1 MANHTVCPFG
11 RVTWHFLDNL
21 MLTADLIRPRVRV
34 QGREVTT
41 QPLSPAD
48 PVGLRMAAEL
58 IQLFQ
63 AHLNHPRRELD
74 EALEEYEGDRL
85 DYPVLRGLAKVLSD
99 AATFAN
105 EPPVDPTQ
113 LRAALF
119 ARAAEQGPVAAHPDV
134 LHPAVRETLVHEAAE
149 SFGLTPA
156 GVEHALYADLPEEQL
171 LVDLGQA
178 WTKQELVAR
187 YNLELARGL
196 LYWASEMRLTVQGGY
211 KDLFKYMKLFKL
223 MHTIQILPKG
233 GYAITVD
240 GPLSPFVQATLR
252 YGFQMAKFL
261 PGLMLCPEWT
271 MEADIHLPWKRT
283 QSEAAKPSPLHYR
296 LDSRSALRS
305 HYTASGA
312 YDSLLEE
319 DFATE
324 FEAKFGGAERKWV
337 IAREDEIIPVG
348 DSVLIPDFSFTHVKD
363 GRRAVVE
370 LAGFWHPEY
379 LRRKAWK
386 LRQAGRRDVVLVA
399 YQSVNTTPE
408 TWADV
413 PGEVLLFASKPVI
426 KDVLEAVERCA
437 IVGPSP

>member
-1 MANHTVCPFG
+1 
-11 RVTWHFLDNL
+11 

-34 QGREVTT
+34 QGNEIKT
-41 QPLSPAD
+41 QPLSQED
-48 PVGLRMAAEL
+48 PTALRTAVEL
-58 IQLFQ
+58 IQFFQ
-63 AHLNHPRRELD
+63 AYRNRPRRELD

-85 DYPVLRGLAKVLSD
+85 DYPILRGLAKVLSD

-105 EPPVDPTQ
+105 EPPVDPTD

-119 ARAAEQGPVAAHPDV
+119 ARAAERGPVVAHPDV
-134 LHPAVRETLVHEAAE
+134 LHPSIREMLVRDVAE
-149 SFGLTPA
+149 SFGLTLTA
-156 GVEHALYADLPEEQL
+156 VENALYADLPGEQL
-171 LVDLGQA
+171 LLDIGPT
-178 WTKQELVAR
+178 WTAQELVGR

-211 KDLFKYMKLFKL
+211 KDLFKYLKLFKL
-223 MHTIQILPKG
+223 MHTIQTLPKG

-271 MEADIHLPWKRT
+271 MEADIHLPWKRV
-283 QSEAAKPSPLHYR
+283 QSDTAKPSPLHYR
-296 LDSRSALRS
+296 LDSRSRTELRS
-305 HYTASGA
+305 HYTASAA

-319 DFATE
+319 DFAAE
-324 FEAKFGGAERKWV
+324 FEAKFGGAERKWA

-348 DSVLIPDFSFTHVKD
+348 DSVLIPDFSFTHIRD
-363 GRRAVVE
+363 GRRALVE

-426 KDVLEAVERCA
+426 KDVLAAVERCA
-437 IVGPSP
+437 VLPGD

>member
-1 MANHTVCPFG
+1 
-11 RVTWHFLDNL
+11 
-21 MLTADLIRPRVRV
+21 MLTADLIRPRIRIR
-34 QGREVTT
+34 GNEITT
-41 QPLSPAD
+41 QPLSSTD
-48 PVGLRMAAEL
+48 PKGRRTAGEL

-63 AHLNHPRRELD
+63 THLNQPRREL
-74 EALEEYEGDRL
+74 EAALEEYEGDRL

-105 EPPVDPTQ
+105 EPMMEPAD
-113 LRAALF
+113 LRRTLF
-119 ARAAEQGPVAAHPDV
+119 ERAAEQGPIVSHPDL
-134 LHPAVRETLVHEAAE
+134 LHPPIRERILSEVAE
-149 SFGLTPA
+149 SFGRTPA
-156 GVEHALYADLPEEQL
+156 EVEHTIYADLPEEQL
-171 LVDLGQA
+171 LVEVGPK
-178 WTKQELVAR
+178 WTEQELLGR

-211 KDLFKYMKLFKL
+211 KDLFKYLKLFKL
-223 MHTIQILPKG
+223 MHTIQALPEG

-271 MEADIHLPWKRT
+271 MEADIHLPWRRSQGET
-283 QSEAAKPSPLHYR
+283 ANPTSLYYR
-296 LDSRSALRS
+296 LDSRNELRS
-305 HYTASGA
+305 HYRASAA
-312 YDSLLEE
+312 YDSLLEA
-319 DFATE
+319 DFAAE
-324 FEAKFGGAERKWV
+324 FEAKFGGIQRKWV
-337 IAREDEIIPVG
+337 MAREDEIIPVG
-348 DSVLIPDFSFTHVKD
+348 DSVFIPDFSFTHIRD
-363 GRRAVVE
+363 GRRALVE

-386 LRQAGRRDVVLVA
+386 LRQAGRLDVVVVA

-408 TWADV
+408 TWAEV

-437 IVGPSP
+437 AVRPGP

>member
-1 MANHTVCPFG
+1 
-11 RVTWHFLDNL
+11 
-21 MLTADLIRPRVRV
+21 MLTADLIRPRVHI
-34 QGREVTT
+34 QGNEITT
-41 QPLSPAD
+41 QPLSQAD
-48 PVGLRMAAEL
+48 PARLRTADEL

-63 AHLNHPRRELD
+63 AHLNRPRRELD
-74 EALEEYEGDRL
+74 EALEDYEGDRL
-85 DYPVLRGLAKVLSD
+85 DYPVLRGFAKILSG
-99 AATFAN
+99 AATFVN
-105 EPPVDPTQ
+105 EPQVDPTD
-113 LRAALF
+113 LRTALF
-119 ARAAEQGPVAAHPDV
+119 TRAAERGPVSSHPD
-134 LHPAVRETLVHEAAE
+134 LMHPSIRETLISEVAE

-171 LVDLGQA
+171 LVALGLQ
-178 WTKQELVAR
+178 WTAHELVGR

-211 KDLFKYMKLFKL
+211 KDLFKYLKLFKL
-223 MHTIQILPKG
+223 MHTVRALPKG

-271 MEADIHLPWKRT
+271 MEADIHVPWRRG
-283 QSEAAKPSPLHYR
+283 QGEVAKPSPLYYR
-296 LDSRSALRS
+296 LDSHSKLRS
-305 HYTASGA
+305 HYTASAA

-319 DFATE
+319 NFATE
-324 FEAKFGGAERKWV
+324 FEAKFGGAERKWM

-348 DSVLIPDFSFTHVKD
+348 DSVLIPDFSFTHIRD
-363 GRRAVVE
+363 GRRALVE

-386 LRQAGRRDVVLVA
+386 LRQAGRLDVVLVA

-413 PGEVLLFASKPVI
+413 PGEVLLFTSKPII

-437 IVGPSP
+437 VLPGH

>member
-1 MANHTVCPFG
+1 
-11 RVTWHFLDNL
+11 
-21 MLTADLIRPRVRV
+21 MLTADLIRPRVRI
-34 QGREVTT
+34 QGNQIST
-41 QPLSPAD
+41 QPLSHKD
-48 PVGLRMAAEL
+48 PIGLRTAAEL
-58 IQLFQ
+58 IGLFQ

-85 DYPVLRGLAKVLSD
+85 DYPVLRGFAKVLSD

-105 EPPVDPTQ
+105 EPPVDPAD

-119 ARAAEQGPVAAHPDV
+119 TLATQRGLVVKHPDL
-134 LHPAVRETLVHEAAE
+134 LHPDIRETLLGEVGQ

-156 GVEHALYADLPEEQL
+156 GVENALYADLPEEQL
-171 LVDLGQA
+171 LVDLGPQ
-178 WTKQELVAR
+178 WTEQELVER

-196 LYWASEMRLTVQGGY
+196 LYWATEMRLTVQGGY
-211 KDLFKYMKLFKL
+211 KDLFKYLKLFKL
-223 MHTIQILPKG
+223 MHTIRPLPKG

-271 MEADIHLPWKRT
+271 MEADIHVPWRRAQGET
-283 QSEAAKPSPLHYR
+283 AKSSPLHYR
-296 LDSRSALRS
+296 LDSRSELRS

-319 DFATE
+319 DFASE
-324 FEAKFGGAERKWV
+324 FEAKFGGAERKWT

-348 DSVLIPDFSFTHVKD
+348 DSVLIPDFSFTHIKD
-363 GRRAVVE
+363 GRRALVE

-386 LRQAGRRDVVLVA
+386 LRQAGRLDVVLVA
-399 YQSVNTTPE
+399 YQSVNTTSE

-437 IVGPSP
+437 AVGPGHEEGG

>member
-1 MANHTVCPFG
+1 
-11 RVTWHFLDNL
+11 
-21 MLTADLIRPRVRV
+21 MLTADLIRPRVRI
-34 QGREVTT
+34 QGNQITT
-41 QPLSPAD
+41 QPLSQRD
-48 PVGLRMAAEL
+48 PIGLRTAAEL
-58 IQLFQ
+58 IRLFQ
-63 AHLNHPRRELD
+63 AYLNQPRRELD
-74 EALEEYEGDRL
+74 AALEEYEGDRL

-99 AATFAN
+99 ATTFAN
-105 EPPVDPTQ
+105 EPPVDPTD

-119 ARAAEQGPVAAHPDV
+119 TRAAERGLVVAHPDL
-134 LHPAVRETLVHEAAE
+134 LHPALRETLISEVAE

-156 GVEHALYADLPEEQL
+156 GVENTLYADLPEEQL
-171 LVDLGQA
+171 LVALGPQ
-178 WTKQELVAR
+178 WTEQELVGR

-211 KDLFKYMKLFKL
+211 KDLFKYLKLFKL
-223 MHTIQILPKG
+223 MNTIQRLPKG

-240 GPLSPFVQATLR
+240 GPLSPFVSATLR

-271 MEADIHLPWKRT
+271 MEADIHVPWRRAQGET
-283 QSEAAKPSPLHYR
+283 AKSSPLHYR
-296 LDSRSALRS
+296 LDHRSELRS
-305 HYTASGA
+305 HYMASAA

-319 DFATE
+319 DFAAE
-324 FEAKFGGAERKWV
+324 FEAKFGGTQRKWV
-337 IAREDEIIPVG
+337 LAREDEIIPVG
-348 DSVLIPDFSFTHVKD
+348 DSVLIPDFSFTHIRD
-363 GRRAVVE
+363 RRRALVE

-386 LRQAGRRDVVLVA
+386 LRQAGRLDVVLVA

-413 PGEVLLFASKPVI
+413 PGEVLLFASKPII

-437 IVGPSP
+437 VLSGP

>member
-1 MANHTVCPFG
+1 
-11 RVTWHFLDNL
+11 
-21 MLTADLIRPRVRV
+21 MLTADLIRPRVRI
-34 QGREVTT
+34 QGNEITT
-41 QPLSPAD
+41 QPISQKDAI
-48 PVGLRMAAEL
+48 GLRTAAEL

-63 AHLNHPRRELD
+63 AHLNQPRRELD
-74 EALEEYEGDRL
+74 AALEDYQGERL
-85 DYPVLRGLAKVLSD
+85 DYPILRGMAKVLSD

-105 EPPVDPTQ
+105 EPPVDPADV
-113 LRAALF
+113 RAALF
-119 ARAAEQGPVAAHPDV
+119 ERAAERGPVVAHPDL
-134 LHPAVRETLVHEAAE
+134 LHPAVRETLVHEVAE
-149 SFGLTPA
+149 SFGLTTA

-171 LVDLGQA
+171 LVDPGQQWKA
-178 WTKQELVAR
+178 QELVER

-196 LYWASEMRLTVQGGY
+196 LYWASEMRLTVRGGY
-211 KDLFKYMKLFKL
+211 KDLFKFLKLFKL
-223 MHTIQILPKG
+223 MHTIRPLPKG

-271 MEADIHLPWKRT
+271 MEADIHVPWRQAQGGT
-283 QSEAAKPSPLHYR
+283 AKPAALHYR
-296 LDSRSALRS
+296 LDHRSELRS

-312 YDSLLEE
+312 YDSRLEE
-319 DFATE
+319 DFAAE
-324 FEAKFGGAERKWV
+324 FEAKFGGTERKWV

-348 DSVLIPDFSFTHVKD
+348 DSVLIPDFSFTHIKD
-363 GRRAVVE
+363 GRRALVE

-386 LRQAGRRDVVLVA
+386 LRQAGRLDVVLVA

-426 KDVLEAVERCA
+426 KDVLAAVERCA
-437 IVGPSP
+437 AVGARP

>member
-1 MANHTVCPFG
+1 
-11 RVTWHFLDNL
+11 
-21 MLTADLIRPRVRV
+21 MLTADLIRPRIRI
-34 QGREVTT
+34 QGSEITT
-41 QPLSPAD
+41 QPLSPQD
-48 PVGLRMAAEL
+48 PLGLRTAAEL

-63 AHLNHPRRELD
+63 AHVNQPRREL
-74 EALEEYEGDRL
+74 EAALEDYEGDRL
-85 DYPVLRGLAKVLSD
+85 DYPILRGMAKVLSD

-105 EPPVDPTQ
+105 EPPVDPAD

-119 ARAAEQGPVAAHPDV
+119 TLAAVQGPVAAHPDL
-134 LHPAVRETLVHEAAE
+134 LHPSIREALVREVAEAYE
-149 SFGLTPA
+149 LTPT
-156 GVEHALYADLPEEQL
+156 GVENALFADLPEEQL
-171 LVDLGQA
+171 LVDPGPA
-178 WTKQELVAR
+178 WTAQELIER

-196 LYWASEMRLTVQGGY
+196 LYWASEMRLSVQGGY
-211 KDLFKYMKLFKL
+211 KDLFKFLKLFKL
-223 MHTIQILPKG
+223 MHTIQPLSIG

-261 PGLMLCPEWT
+261 PGLMLCPDWT
-271 MEADIHLPWKRT
+271 MEADIHVPWRPGQGGT
-283 QSEAAKPSPLHYR
+283 VKPTSLHYR
-296 LDSRSALRS
+296 LDHHSELRS
-305 HYTASGA
+305 HYTASAA

-319 DFATE
+319 DFAVE
-324 FEAKFGGAERKWV
+324 FEAKFGGAERKWR

-348 DSVLIPDFSFTHVKD
+348 DTVLIPDFSFTHIRD
-363 GRRAVVE
+363 GRRALVE

-408 TWADV
+408 AWADV

-426 KDVLEAVERCA
+426 RDVIAAVERCA
-437 IVGPSP
+437 VLPNHEKGA

>member
-1 MANHTVCPFG
+1 
-11 RVTWHFLDNL
+11 
-21 MLTADLIRPRVRV
+21 MLTADLIRPRVRI
-34 QGREVTT
+34 QGNEIMT
-41 QPLSPAD
+41 QPLSHKD
-48 PVGLRMAAEL
+48 PSGLRTAAEL

-63 AHLNHPRRELD
+63 AHLNRPRREL
-74 EALEEYEGDRL
+74 EAAREDYEGDRL
-85 DYPVLRGLAKVLSD
+85 DYPILRGFAKVLSD

-105 EPPVDPTQ
+105 EPPVDPAD
-113 LRAALF
+113 LRAALLTL
-119 ARAAEQGPVAAHPDV
+119 AAERGPVVAHPD
-134 LHPAVRETLVHEAAE
+134 LLNPSIREGIISEVAE

-156 GVEHALYADLPEEQL
+156 GVENALYADLPEEQL
-171 LVDLGQA
+171 LVALGPE
-178 WTKQELVAR
+178 WTEQELVER

-196 LYWASEMRLTVQGGY
+196 LYWASEMRLTVQGRY
-211 KDLFKYMKLFKL
+211 KDLFKYLKLFKL
-223 MHTIQILPKG
+223 MHIIRVLPKG

-261 PGLMLCPEWT
+261 PGLMLCPGWT
-271 MEADIHLPWKRT
+271 MEADVHVPWRQAVSRPPGPNGVQGATTKP
-283 QSEAAKPSPLHYR
+283 AALSYR
-296 LDSRSALRS
+296 LDHRTELRS
-305 HYTASGA
+305 HYTASTA
-312 YDSLLEE
+312 YDSLLEQ
-319 DFATE
+319 DFAAE

-337 IAREDEIIPVG
+337 ITREDEIIPVG
-348 DSVLIPDFSFTHVKD
+348 DSVLIPDFSFTHIRD
-363 GRRAVVE
+363 GRRALVE

-386 LRQAGRRDVVLVA
+386 LRQAGRLDVVLVA

-437 IVGPSP
+437 ALPLV

>member
-1 MANHTVCPFG
+1 
-11 RVTWHFLDNL
+11 
-21 MLTADLIRPRVRV
+21 MLTADLIRPRVRIR
-34 QGREVTT
+34 GNEITT
-41 QPLSPAD
+41 QPLSQAD
-48 PVGLRMAAEL
+48 LIARRTAAEL
-58 IQLFQ
+58 IRLFQ
-63 AHLNHPRRELD
+63 AHLNHPRREL
-74 EALEEYEGDRL
+74 EAALEEYEGDRL
-85 DYPVLRGLAKVLSD
+85 DYPVLRGFAKVLSD

-105 EPPVDPTQ
+105 EPPVDPADV
-113 LRAALF
+113 RAALLTL
-119 ARAAEQGPVAAHPDV
+119 AAERGPVVAHPDL
-134 LHPAVRETLVHEAAE
+134 LHPSIRETLVSEVAE

-156 GVEHALYADLPEEQL
+156 GVENALYADLPEEQL
-171 LVDLGQA
+171 LVSVGQQ
-178 WTKQELVAR
+178 WTEQELLGR

-196 LYWASEMRLTVQGGY
+196 LYWASEMRLTVGGGY
-211 KDLFKYMKLFKL
+211 KDLFKYLKLFKL
-223 MHTIQILPKG
+223 MHTIRTLPKG

-271 MEADIHLPWKRT
+271 MEADIHIPWRRM
-283 QSEAAKPSPLHYR
+283 QSETSKPSPLSYR
-296 LDSRSALRS
+296 LGSRSELRS
-305 HYTASGA
+305 HYTASAA

-319 DFATE
+319 DFAAE
-324 FEAKFGGAERKWV
+324 FEARFGGTGRKWV
-337 IAREDEIIPVG
+337 LAREDEIIPVG
-348 DSVLIPDFSFTHVKD
+348 DSVLIPDFSFTHIRD
-363 GRRAVVE
+363 GRRALVE

-413 PGEVLLFASKPVI
+413 PGEVLLFASKPII

-437 IVGPSP
+437 VLPGP

>member
-1 MANHTVCPFG
+1 
-11 RVTWHFLDNL
+11 
-21 MLTADLIRPRVRV
+21 MLTADLIRPRIRIR
-34 QGREVTT
+34 GNEVTT
-41 QPLSPAD
+41 QPLSQTD
-48 PVGLRMAAEL
+48 PRGLRTSDEL
-58 IQLFQ
+58 IQLFH
-63 AHLNHPRRELD
+63 AYLNQPRREL
-74 EALEEYEGDRL
+74 EAALEEYEGDRL

-99 AATFAN
+99 SATFAN
-105 EPPVDPTQ
+105 EPAIDPAE
-113 LRAALF
+113 LRTALF
-119 ARAAEQGPVAAHPDV
+119 ARAAERGPIVAHADL
-134 LHPAVRETLVHEAAE
+134 LHPPIRETILSEVAE
-149 SFGLTPA
+149 SFGRTPA
-156 GVEHALYADLPEEQL
+156 EVEHTIYADLPEEQL
-171 LVDLGQA
+171 LVELGPK
-178 WTKQELVAR
+178 WTAQELVGR

-211 KDLFKYMKLFKL
+211 KDLFKYLKLFKL
-223 MHTIQILPKG
+223 MHTIRPVPEG

-271 MEADIHLPWKRT
+271 MEADIRLPWRRSQEET
-283 QSEAAKPSPLHYR
+283 AKPSPLSYR
-296 LDSRSALRS
+296 LDSRSELRS
-305 HYTASGA
+305 HYTASAA
-312 YDSLLEE
+312 YDSLLEA
-319 DFATE
+319 DFAAE
-324 FEAKFGGAERKWV
+324 FEAKFGGAQRKWV
-337 IAREDEIIPVG
+337 MRREDEIIPVG
-348 DSVLIPDFSFTHVKD
+348 DSVLIPDFSLTHVRD
-363 GRRAVVE
+363 GRRALVE

-437 IVGPSP
+437 VLPGP

>member
-1 MANHTVCPFG
+1 
-11 RVTWHFLDNL
+11 
-21 MLTADLIRPRVRV
+21 MLTADLIRPRIRI
-34 QGREVTT
+34 QGNEITT
-41 QPLSPAD
+41 QPLSQTD
-48 PVGLRMAAEL
+48 PIGYRTAAEL
-58 IQLFQ
+58 IALFR
-63 AHLNHPRRELD
+63 AHLARPRRELD

-99 AATFAN
+99 TSTFAN
-105 EPPVDPTQ
+105 EPRIDPSE

-119 ARAAEQGPVAAHPDV
+119 QRAAEQGPIVSHPDL
-134 LHPAVRETLVHEAAE
+134 LHPSIRDTILREVAE
-149 SFGLTPA
+149 SFGLTPVDA
-156 GVEHALYADLPEEQL
+156 EHTVYADMPEEQL
-171 LVDLGQA
+171 LIDLGQT
-178 WTKQELVAR
+178 WTEHALVER

-211 KDLFKYMKLFKL
+211 KDLFKYLKLFKL
-223 MHTIQILPKG
+223 MHTIRPMPKG

-261 PGLMLCPEWT
+261 PGLMLCPQWT
-271 MEADIHLPWKRT
+271 MDADIHVPWRRP
-283 QSEAAKPSPLHYR
+283 QGENVNASPLHYR
-296 LDSRSALRS
+296 LDSRSELRS

-312 YDSLLEE
+312 YDSLLEA
-319 DFATE
+319 DFAAE
-324 FEAKFGGAERKWV
+324 FESKFGGTKRKW
-337 IAREDEIIPVG
+337 ILEREDEIIPVG
-348 DSVLIPDFSFTHVKD
+348 DSVLIPDFSFTHIHD
-363 GRRAVVE
+363 GRRALVE

-399 YQSVNTTPE
+399 YQSVNTTAE

-413 PGEVLLFASKPVI
+413 PGEVLLFATKPVI

-437 IVGPSP
+437 VLPGQPGRQ

>member
-1 MANHTVCPFG
+1 
-11 RVTWHFLDNL
+11 
-21 MLTADLIRPRVRV
+21 MLTADLIRPRIRIR
-34 QGREVTT
+34 GNAITT
-41 QPLSPAD
+41 QPLSRTD
-48 PVGLRMAAEL
+48 PIGQRTAGEL

-63 AHLNHPRRELD
+63 AHLNQPRRDLEA
-74 EALEEYEGDRL
+74 ALEDYEGDRL

-99 AATFAN
+99 SATFAK
-105 EPPVDPTQ
+105 ESPVDPGNLRTA
-113 LRAALF
+113 LFERAAG
-119 ARAAEQGPVAAHPDV
+119 RGPIVAHPDL
-134 LHPAVRETLVHEAAE
+134 LHPSIRETVLSEVAQ
-149 SFGLTPA
+149 SLGLTPA
-156 GVEHALYADLPEEQL
+156 EIEHTIYADLPDEQL
-171 LVDLGQA
+171 LVELGPA
-178 WTKQELVAR
+178 WTAQELTGR

-211 KDLFKYMKLFKL
+211 KDLFKYLKLFKL
-223 MHTIQILPKG
+223 MHTVRPLPEG

-271 MEADIHLPWKRT
+271 MEADIHLPWRRSQGET
-283 QSEAAKPSPLHYR
+283 ATPSPLRYR
-296 LDSRSALRS
+296 LDSRSDLRS

-312 YDSLLEE
+312 YDSLLEA
-319 DFATE
+319 DFAAE
-324 FEAKFGGAERKWV
+324 FEAKFGGAQRKWR

-348 DSVLIPDFSFTHVKD
+348 DSVLIPDFSFTHIQD
-363 GRRAVVE
+363 GRRALVE
-370 LAGFWHPEY
+370 LAGFWHPDY

-426 KDVLEAVERCA
+426 KEVLEAVERCA
-437 IVGPSP
+437 APGPSY

>member
-1 MANHTVCPFG
+1 
-11 RVTWHFLDNL
+11 
-21 MLTADLIRPRVRV
+21 MLTADLIRPRIRI
-34 QGREVTT
+34 QGNQITT
-41 QPLSPAD
+41 QPLSPLD
-48 PVGLRMAAEL
+48 LSGLRTATEL

-74 EALEEYEGDRL
+74 AALEEYEGDRL
-85 DYPVLRGLAKVLSD
+85 DYPILRGLAKVLGD
-99 AATFAN
+99 AATFTN
-105 EPPVDPTQ
+105 EPPMDPSD

-119 ARAAEQGPVAAHPDV
+119 ARSAERGPIIDHPDL
-134 LHPAVRETLVHEAAE
+134 LHPSIREIIIREVAE
-149 SFGLTPA
+149 SFGLTPTE
-156 GVEHALYADLPEEQL
+156 VERTLYADLPEEQL
-171 LVDLGQA
+171 LVALGPNWTAQA
-178 WTKQELVAR
+178 LIER

-211 KDLFKYMKLFKL
+211 KDLFKYLKLFKL
-223 MHTIQILPKG
+223 MHTIHAQPKG

-271 MEADIHLPWKRT
+271 MEADIHVPWRRMQGNT
-283 QSEAAKPSPLHYR
+283 AKSASLFYR
-296 LDSRSALRS
+296 LDSHSELRS
-305 HYTASGA
+305 HYTASGIF
-312 YDSLLEE
+312 DSVLEE
-319 DFATE
+319 DFAAE
-324 FEAKFGGAERKWV
+324 FEAKFGGTERKWV
-337 IAREDEIIPVG
+337 LAREDEIIPVG
-348 DSVLIPDFSFTHVKD
+348 DSVLIPDFSFTHIKD
-363 GRRAVVE
+363 GRRALVE

-386 LRQAGRRDVVLVA
+386 LQQAGRKDVVLVA

-426 KDVLEAVERCA
+426 KDVLAAVERCA
-437 IVGPSP
+437 VLPNF

>member
-1 MANHTVCPFG
+1 
-11 RVTWHFLDNL
+11 
-21 MLTADLIRPRVRV
+21 MLTADLIRPRVRI
-34 QGREVTT
+34 QGNQITT
-41 QPLSPAD
+41 QSLSHKD
-48 PVGLRMAAEL
+48 PTGLRTAAEL
-58 IQLFQ
+58 IRLFQ

-85 DYPVLRGLAKVLSD
+85 DYPVLRGLAKVLSN

-105 EPPVDPTQ
+105 EPPMDPAD

-119 ARAAEQGPVAAHPDV
+119 RRAAERGLVVAHPDL
-134 LHPAVRETLVHEAAE
+134 LHPDIRETLLSEVAQ

-156 GVEHALYADLPEEQL
+156 AVEHTLYADLPEEQL
-171 LVDLGQA
+171 LVDLGPQ
-178 WTKQELVAR
+178 WTEQELVGR

-211 KDLFKYMKLFKL
+211 KDLFKFMKLFKL
-223 MHTIQILPKG
+223 MHTIRALPKG

-271 MEADIHLPWKRT
+271 MEADIHAPWRRVQGET
-283 QSEAAKPSPLHYR
+283 AKPSSLHYR
-296 LDSRSALRS
+296 LDSRSELRS

-319 DFATE
+319 DFAAE
-324 FEAKFGGAERKWV
+324 FEAKFGGAERKWM

-348 DSVLIPDFSFTHVKD
+348 DSVLIPDFSFTHIKD
-363 GRRAVVE
+363 GRRALVE

-386 LRQAGRRDVVLVA
+386 LRQAGRLDVVLVA

-426 KDVLEAVERCA
+426 KDVLAAVERCA
-437 IVGPSP
+437 VLPGHEDGG

>member
-1 MANHTVCPFG
+1 
-11 RVTWHFLDNL
+11 
-21 MLTADLIRPRVRV
+21 MLTADLIRPRVRA
-34 QGREVTT
+34 QGNEIST
-41 QPLSPAD
+41 QPLSQTNPT
-48 PVGLRMAAEL
+48 GLRTAAEL
-58 IQLFQ
+58 IEIFQ
-63 AHLNHPRRELD
+63 AHLNRPRREL
-74 EALEEYEGDRL
+74 EAALAEYEGDRL
-85 DYPVLRGLAKVLSD
+85 DYPILRGLTKVLSD

-105 EPPVDPTQ
+105 EPPVDPAD

-119 ARAAEQGPVAAHPDV
+119 SRGAERGPVVAQPDV
-134 LHPAVRETLVHEAAE
+134 LHPSIRETLLREVSE
-149 SFGLTPA
+149 SFGLTLA
-156 GVEHALYADLPEEQL
+156 GVENTLYANLPEEQL
-171 LVDLGQA
+171 LIDAGPKWTAQDLVG
-178 WTKQELVAR
+178 R

-211 KDLFKYMKLFKL
+211 KDLFKYLKLFKL
-223 MHTIQILPKG
+223 MHTIRPLPRG

-240 GPLSPFVQATLR
+240 GPISPFVQATLR

-271 MEADIHLPWKRT
+271 MEADIHVPWRRS
-283 QSEAAKPSPLHYR
+283 QRENANPSPLHYR

-305 HYTASGA
+305 HYPASAA

-348 DSVLIPDFSFTHVKD
+348 DSVLIPDFSFTHIRD
-363 GRRAVVE
+363 GRRALVE

-386 LRQAGRRDVVLVA
+386 LRQAGRLDVVLVA

-413 PGEVLLFASKPVI
+413 PGEVILFASKPVI
-426 KDVLEAVERCA
+426 KDVLAAVERCA
-437 IVGPSP
+437 VAGPAPTN

>member
-1 MANHTVCPFG
+1 
-11 RVTWHFLDNL
+11 
-21 MLTADLIRPRVRV
+21 MLTADLIRPRIRM
-34 QGREVTT
+34 QGNEVTT
-41 QPLSPAD
+41 QPLSQND
-48 PVGLRMAAEL
+48 PIGLRTAAEL

-74 EALEEYEGDRL
+74 EALQEYEGDRL
-85 DYPVLRGLAKVLSD
+85 DYPVLRGFAKVLSD

-105 EPPVDPTQ
+105 EPPVDPTE

-119 ARAAEQGPVAAHPDV
+119 ARAAERWPVVSHPDV
-134 LHPAVRETLVHEAAE
+134 LHPSLRETLVSEVAQ
-149 SFGLTPA
+149 SLGLNPA
-156 GVEHALYADLPEEQL
+156 TVENALYADLPEEQL
-171 LVDLGQA
+171 LLDLGMK
-178 WTKQELVAR
+178 WTAQELVGR

-211 KDLFKYMKLFKL
+211 KDLFKYLKLFKL
-223 MHTIQILPKG
+223 MHTIRTLPKG

-240 GPLSPFVQATLR
+240 GPLSPFVQASLR

-261 PGLMLCPEWT
+261 PGLMLCPAWT
-271 MEADIHLPWKRT
+271 MEADIHLPWKRV
-283 QSEAAKPSPLHYR
+283 QSETARPSPLRFR
-296 LDSRSALRS
+296 LDSRTQLRS

-319 DFATE
+319 DFAAE
-324 FEAKFGGAERKWV
+324 FEAKFGGTQRKWV
-337 IAREDEIIPVG
+337 MAREDEIIPVG
-348 DSVLIPDFSFTHVKD
+348 DSVLIPDFSFTHIRD
-363 GRRAVVE
+363 GRRALVE

-386 LRQAGRRDVVLVA
+386 LRQAGRLDVVLVA

-408 TWADV
+408 TWAEV

-426 KDVLEAVERCA
+426 KEVLAAVERCA
-437 IVGPSP
+437 AVGPGG

>member
-1 MANHTVCPFG
+1 
-11 RVTWHFLDNL
+11 

-34 QGREVTT
+34 WGNEIMT
-41 QPLSPAD
+41 QPLSQKD
-48 PVGLRMAAEL
+48 PSGLRTAAEL

-63 AHLNHPRRELD
+63 THLNHPRREL
-74 EALEEYEGDRL
+74 EAALEDYEGDRL
-85 DYPVLRGLAKVLSD
+85 DYPILRGFAKVLSD

-105 EPPVDPTQ
+105 EPPVDPTN
-113 LRAALF
+113 LRTALF
-119 ARAAEQGPVAAHPDV
+119 RRAAERGPVVAHPDL
-134 LHPAVRETLVHEAAE
+134 LHPSIRETLISEVAE

-156 GVEHALYADLPEEQL
+156 GVEHVLYADLPEEQL
-171 LVDLGQA
+171 LVALGPN
-178 WTKQELVAR
+178 WTAPELVGR

-211 KDLFKYMKLFKL
+211 KDLFKYLKLFKL
-223 MHTIQILPKG
+223 MHTVRTLPKG

-271 MEADIHLPWKRT
+271 MEADIHVPWKQAQGGT
-283 QSEAAKPSPLHYR
+283 AKPATLHYR
-296 LDSRSALRS
+296 LDHRSELRS
-305 HYTASGA
+305 HYTASAA

-319 DFATE
+319 DFAAE
-324 FEAKFGGAERKWV
+324 FEVKFGGTERKWV

-348 DSVLIPDFSFTHVKD
+348 DSVLIPDFSFTHIRD
-363 GRRAVVE
+363 GRRALVE

-386 LRQAGRRDVVLVA
+386 LRQAGRLDVVLVA
-399 YQSVNTTPE
+399 YQSVNTTSE

-437 IVGPSP
+437 VLPSS

>member
-1 MANHTVCPFG
+1 MS
-11 RVTWHFLDNL
+11 R
-21 MLTADLIRPRVRV
+21 
-34 QGREVTT
+34 
-41 QPLSPAD
+41 
-48 PVGLRMAAEL
+48 
-58 IQLFQ
+58 
-63 AHLNHPRRELD
+63 
-74 EALEEYEGDRL
+74 
-85 DYPVLRGLAKVLSD
+85 RGLV
-99 AATFAN
+99 
-105 EPPVDPTQ
+105 V
-113 LRAALF
+113 
-119 ARAAEQGPVAAHPDV
+119 AHPDL
-134 LHPAVRETLVHEAAE
+134 LHPSIRETLLSEVAQ

-156 GVEHALYADLPEEQL
+156 AVEHTLYADLPEEQL
-171 LVDLGQA
+171 LVDLGPQ
-178 WTKQELVAR
+178 WTEQELVGR

-211 KDLFKYMKLFKL
+211 KDLFKFMKLFKL
-223 MHTIQILPKG
+223 MQTIRRLPKG

-271 MEADIHLPWKRT
+271 MDADIHVPWRRAQGET
-283 QSEAAKPSPLHYR
+283 AKPSPLHYR
-296 LDSRSALRS
+296 LDSRTELRS

-319 DFATE
+319 DFAAE
-324 FEAKFGGAERKWV
+324 FEAKFGGTERKWM

-348 DSVLIPDFSFTHVKD
+348 DSVLIPDFSFTHIKD
-363 GRRAVVE
+363 GRRALVE

-386 LRQAGRRDVVLVA
+386 LRQAGRLDVVLVA

-437 IVGPSP
+437 AVGPGP